1 MKNIRSKVVKQSLLD
16 YNTLAKSLQ
25 ENTEGAV
32 KNLLSE
38 TVRDTYAKLLSEA
51 DDEEY
56 KVDEVEQDED
66 GMDDGEVEGAAGAG
80 GSNDAETDG
89 GAEDGS
95 DNVGAGK
102 SAGAEDEGEMLEDDA
117 DADGDDWA
125 EFDKYKV
132 SDDEYDFSNA
142 EDEEIVKV
150 YKLMKNDDQILV
162 HKDEDKVKIQDN
174 ETGAEYIIDL
184 GDDGE
189 AAGVGAV
196 ESGEDDMDDMDDMG
210 GMEDETEFDLETD
223 DDSDAD
229 LDGADEMSDDF
240 SDDDFEDGEDDFEGE
255 EDFEDDGEDFEDED
269 FEDEGDDEDFEGDT
283 DEEVDDEN
291 KDIDNM
297 KNESTER
304 MFELVLEYDSNVGYT
319 DNYQKKDVMTTP
331 GMSEPGKNVNDW
343 DAGVPKGK
351 SKPWSGKKGNKS
363 ENQPFDAEKGKT
375 VEEGAV
381 NELKTNAEHSANVG
395 STSRT
400 DGPNNPRGRKGR
412 SFHTAQNG
420 QETGTGDNAYKKSG
434 DGGANNVDIDIKVEN
449 TLKKVNKTLRENK
462 ELKGTLGT
470 VMKSLKEAAVT
481 NHNLAQIIKLISE
494 NSTTKEEKEEI
505 IRKFANEAKTI
516 KASKALYE
524 SLSNDL
530 KKTKK
535 MNITEG
541 TNLSAE
547 SSKKINETPI
557 YKSQDIMESLD
568 LMHRMMK

>member
-1 MKNIRSKVVKQSLLD
+1 MKNIRSKVVRESLLD
-16 YNTLAKSLQ
+16 YNALAKSLQ

-38 TVRDTYAKLLSEA
+38 TVRDTYAKLLSEDFNDKEYEEDDVDVDGGVEDTADASGA
-51 DDEEY
+51 DDAN
-56 KVDEVEQDED
+56 VD
-66 GMDDGEVEGAAGAG
+66 A
-80 GSNDAETDG
+80 

-95 DNVGAGK
+95 DGVDAGM
-102 SAGAEDEGEMLEDDA
+102 EA
-117 DADGDDWA
+117 DANAEGGEELPAEGGNEVPAEGGADAEGDDWA

-162 HKDEDKVKIQDN
+162 HKDDDKVKIQDN
-174 ETGAEYIIDL
+174 ETGAEYIVDL
-184 GDDGE
+184 GGDNE
-189 AAGVGAV
+189 ASGVAAV
-196 ESGEDDMDDMDDMG
+196 EPGEDEPVEAEFVDDAEGGDVADDFSGDDEFNNEDDM
-210 GMEDETEFDLETD
+210 
-223 DDSDAD
+223 
-229 LDGADEMSDDF
+229 
-240 SDDDFEDGEDDFEGE
+240 
-255 EDFEDDGEDFEDED
+255 
-269 FEDEGDDEDFEGDT
+269 
-283 DEEVDDEN
+283 
-291 KDIDNM
+291 
-297 KNESTER
+297 NESTER

-351 SKPWSGKKGNKS
+351 SKPWSGKKGDKS

-381 NELKTNAEHSANVG
+381 NELKTNAEHAANNG

-400 DGPNNPRGRKGR
+400 DGPNNPRRRKGR

-420 QETGTGDNAYKKSG
+420 QETGTGDNAYG
-434 DGGANNVDIDIKVEN
+434 TQVESIM
-449 TLKKVNKTLRENK
+449 KRVNKTLKENK
-462 ELKGTLGT
+462 ELKETLNT
-470 VMKSLKEAAVT
+470 VMASLKEAAVT

-516 KASKALYE
+516 DASKTLYE
-524 SLSNDL
+524 SISNDL

-535 MNITEG
+535 MNITEDK
-541 TNLSAE
+541 NLSVE

>member
-1 MKNIRSKVVKQSLLD
+1 MKNIRSKVVRESLLD
-16 YNTLAKSLQ
+16 YNALAKSLQ

-38 TVRDTYAKLLSEA
+38 TVRDTYAKLLSEDFTEDEV
-51 DDEEY
+51 DDEDN
-56 KVDEVEQDED
+56 VNGEVKDTADAGVPDAADGGEEPVEGMGNAED
-66 GMDDGEVEGAAGAG
+66 GMDASSEGEDAITDGDEESIEGDGMESEG
-80 GSNDAETDG
+80 DAE
-89 GAEDGS
+89 
-95 DNVGAGK
+95 
-102 SAGAEDEGEMLEDDA
+102 
-117 DADGDDWA
+117 GDDWA

-162 HKDEDKVKIQDN
+162 HKEDDKVKIQDN
-174 ETGAEYIIDL
+174 ETGAEYIVDL
-184 GDDGE
+184 GGE
-189 AAGVGAV
+189 EATGVAAV
-196 ESGEDDMDDMDDMG
+196 EPGED
-210 GMEDETEFDLETD
+210 ESEFELETD
-223 DDSDAD
+223 DGEGDEGAEFDDSDEYEDSEGGDVA
-229 LDGADEMSDDF
+229 DDF
-240 SDDDFEDGEDDFEGE
+240 SDEDDLNN
-255 EDFEDDGEDFEDED
+255 EDD
-269 FEDEGDDEDFEGDT
+269 
-283 DEEVDDEN
+283 
-291 KDIDNM
+291 M
-297 KNESTER
+297 NESTER

-351 SKPWSGKKGNKS
+351 SKPWSGKKGDKS
-363 ENQPFDAEKGKT
+363 ENQPFDGEKGKT

-381 NELKTNAEHSANVG
+381 NELKTNAEHAANNG

-400 DGPNNPRGRKGR
+400 DGPNNPRARKGR

-420 QETGTGDNAYKKSG
+420 QETGTGDNAYKSG
-434 DGGANNVDIDIKVEN
+434 GNGGGNNVEVDVKVEN
-449 TLKKVNKTLRENK
+449 IMRRVNKTLKENK
-462 ELKGTLGT
+462 ELKETLTT
-470 VMKSLKEAAVT
+470 VMASLKEAAVT

-516 KASKALYE
+516 DASKTLYE
-524 SLSNDL
+524 SISNDL
-530 KKTKK
+530 KKAKK
-535 MNITEG
+535 MNITEDK
-541 TNLSAE
+541 NLSVE

-568 LMHRMMK
+568 LMHRMMR